1 MWASDSGLTVMVN
14 NLLVHGTDPELTD
27 ACDMTSL
34 MVALENRHE
43 AAGEVLLAPT
53 IAAGALDV
61 QDSDGKSAL
70 MWASA
75 RDWCRSCSCTAP
87 SPS

>member
-1 MWASDSGLTVMVN
+1 MVN

-34 MVALENRHE
+34 MVVLENRHE
-43 AAGEVLLAPT
+43 ATGEVLMAPT

-61 QDSDGKSAL
+61 QDSDGKSVL

-75 RDWCRSCSCTAP
+75 RDQDRAKISKREGTLSVCSLLQIM
-87 SPS
+87 